1 MLTNRNK
8 LSALGLGILL
18 STLSLCPALAAE
30 DAKEDA
36 KLARNSQQS
45 VYAPCADSKKE
56 INDKADKTDRTDN
69 SPDTWYDR
77 QSRIPGG

>member
-8 LSALGLGILL
+8 LSALVLGILL
-18 STLSLCPALAAE
+18 STLSLCPAMAAG

-36 KLARNSQQS
+36 KMAQNSQLS
-45 VYAPCADSKKE
+45 GYAPCADSKKE
-56 INDKADKTDRTDN
+56 VNDNVSKTETDS
-69 SPDTWYDR
+69 SPETWYDR

>member
-1 MLTNRNK
+1 MLANRNR

-18 STLSLCPALAAE
+18 FTLSLCPAVAAE

-36 KLARNSQQS
+36 KMARNSQQS
-45 VYAPCADSKKE
+45 GYAPCADSKKE
-56 INDKADKTDRTDN
+56 VNDNTSKTD
-69 SPDTWYDR
+69 SAPETWYDR

>member
-1 MLTNRNK
+1 MLTNRIK

-18 STLSLCPALAAE
+18 STLSLSPALAAE

-36 KLARNSQQS
+36 KLAQNSQQS
-45 VYAPCADSKKE
+45 GYAPCADSKKE
-56 INDKADKTDRTDN
+56 VNDNASKTDS